1 MSLASTCRSKDEE
14 DLADFLARRPAHAT
28 NGQFLEST
36 RRDLQR
42 YEERY
47 GILSHQLQDAVRSGE
62 LAEDLDVC
70 DWLILYGLLLRA
82 EAR

>member
-1 MSLASTCRSKDEE
+1 MSHASTCRSIDAEG
-14 DLADFLARRPAHAT
+14 LSDFLARRPAHAT
-28 NGQFLEST
+28 NGQLVASL
-36 RRDLQR
+36 RRDLQH

-47 GILSHQLQDAVRSGE
+47 GNPSHHLQEAVRSGE

-70 DWLILYGLLLRA
+70 DWSILYGLLLRA